1 MAVTMPEGTLGE
13 RLERYLEGFGNRH
26 GLEESGIEDG
36 VVNLTVSPESV
47 PAVLATAREDLN
59 IRHLSYLTVVDRQG
73 FFEITYALADLRGA
87 DVRVK
92 TTIQGEE
99 PVIGTVT
106 HVYPTANWHEAGGV
120 RHVRGRVRGASRLAA
135 DVHVAGPLRPP
146 PAFEELRDKR
156 PPDLRRVAIA
166 MLREEKNL
174 GSQSLGGTEGGR
186 LTNPDI
192 RDEFGL
198 ETLDMN
204 MGPQHPAMHGL
215 LRLILELDG
224 ETVVRCDPVM
234 GYLHRC
240 QEKIAENRMY
250 PAVIPLT
257 DRLDYFANIHNEH
270 GYCLAVEDL
279 LDVEIPPRAEYIRV
293 LMSELMRLAS
303 HIPSLGFLM
312 LELGAFTPILYGFRE
327 RERIQTLFEAITG
340 ARMMFHYVRIG
351 GVKADLPP
359 DIPQRIW
366 DYIESLEANY
376 QSDFVDLVQGN
387 EIFIS
392 RTRNVGRMSPDKAL
406 DMGLTGPPLR
416 CTGVDFDIRRDYP
429 YSIYNELDFDVITED
444 AGDVEASYKVR
455 VREILESIKLI
466 KQCLE
471 KLPEGEVMGDTGRRI
486 RPAEGE
492 GFSRIES
499 PRGEFSVHVVSDGTD
514 TPYRVH
520 YRDPSFCNMQLLQEI
535 VPGHY
540 LPDIMPIMGLIDPVS
555 GGWDK

>member
-1 MAVTMPEGTLGE
+1 MLKDEKRVESITLSG
-13 RLERYLEGFGNRH
+13 R
-26 GLEESGIEDG
+26 ESG
-36 VVNLTVSPESV
+36 
-47 PAVLATAREDLN
+47 
-59 IRHLSYLTVVDRQG
+59 
-73 FFEITYALADLRGA
+73 
-87 DVRVK
+87 
-92 TTIQGEE
+92 
-99 PVIGTVT
+99 
-106 HVYPTANWHEAGGV
+106 
-120 RHVRGRVRGASRLAA
+120 RLA
-135 DVHVAGPLRPP
+135 
-146 PAFEELRDKR
+146 
-156 PPDLRRVAIA
+156 
-166 MLREEKNL
+166 
-174 GSQSLGGTEGGR
+174 
-186 LTNPDI
+186 NPDV

-240 QEKIAENRMY
+240 HEKIAENRMY

-257 DRLDYFANIHNEH
+257 DRLDYFANMHNEH
-270 GYCLAVEDL
+270 GYVLAVEDL

-312 LELGAFTPILYGFRE
+312 LELGAFTPILYCFRE
-327 RERIQTLFEAITG
+327 RERIQTIFEAVTG
-340 ARMMFHYVRIG
+340 ARMMFHYIRIG

-359 DIPQRIW
+359 DIPQKIW
-366 DYIESLEANY
+366 DYLEGLEQRF
-376 QSDFVDLVQGN
+376 QSDFVDLIQGN

-392 RTRNVGRMSPDKAL
+392 RTRGVGTMSQEKAL
-406 DMGLTGPPLR
+406 EMGLTGPPLR

-429 YSIYNELDFDVITED
+429 YSIYPELEFDVITD
-444 AGDVEASYKVR
+444 QAGDVEASYR
-455 VREILESIKLI
+455 VRIAEALQSIRLI

-471 KLPEGEVMGDTGRRI
+471 KMPEGEVMGDLGRRL
-486 RPAEGE
+486 RPAEGD
-492 GFSRIES
+492 GFGRVES
-499 PRGEFSVHVVSDGTD
+499 PRGEFSVHVVSDGSD

-520 YRDPSFCNMQLLQEI
+520 YRDPSFCNMQLLQEVI
-535 VPGHY
+535 PGHY

>member
-1 MAVTMPEGTLGE
+1 MSMLGQDK
-13 RLERYLEGFGNRH
+13 R
-26 GLEESGIEDG
+26 EESITLSGR
-36 VVNLTVSPESV
+36 ES
-47 PAVLATAREDLN
+47 
-59 IRHLSYLTVVDRQG
+59 G
-73 FFEITYALADLRGA
+73 
-87 DVRVK
+87 
-92 TTIQGEE
+92 
-99 PVIGTVT
+99 
-106 HVYPTANWHEAGGV
+106 
-120 RHVRGRVRGASRLAA
+120 RLASP
-135 DVHVAGPLRPP
+135 DV
-146 PAFEELRDKR
+146 
-156 PPDLRRVAIA
+156 
-166 MLREEKNL
+166 
-174 GSQSLGGTEGGR
+174 
-186 LTNPDI
+186 

-257 DRLDYFANIHNEH
+257 DRLDYFANMHNEH
-270 GYCLAVEDL
+270 GYVLAVEDL

-293 LMSELMRLAS
+293 LMCELMRLAS

-312 LELGAFTPILYGFRE
+312 LELGAFTPILYCFRE
-327 RERIQTLFEAITG
+327 RERIQTIFEAVTG
-340 ARMMFHYVRIG
+340 ARMMFHYIRIG

-359 DIPQRIW
+359 DIPQKIW
-366 DYIESLEANY
+366 DYLEGLEQRF
-376 QSDFVDLVQGN
+376 QSDFVDLIQGN

-392 RTRNVGRMSPDKAL
+392 RTRGVGTMSQEKAL
-406 DMGLTGPPLR
+406 EMGLTGPPLR

-429 YSIYNELDFDVITED
+429 YSIYPELEFDVITD
-444 AGDVEASYKVR
+444 QAGDVEASYR
-455 VREILESIKLI
+455 VRIAEALQSIRLI

-471 KLPEGEVMGDTGRRI
+471 KMPEGEVMGDLGRRL
-486 RPAEGE
+486 RPDEGD
-492 GFSRIES
+492 GFGRVES
-499 PRGEFSVHVVSDGTD
+499 PRGEFSVHVVSDGSD

-520 YRDPSFCNMQLLQEI
+520 YRDPSFCNMQLLQEVI
-535 VPGHY
+535 PGHY

>member
-1 MAVTMPEGTLGE
+1 
-13 RLERYLEGFGNRH
+13 
-26 GLEESGIEDG
+26 
-36 VVNLTVSPESV
+36 
-47 PAVLATAREDLN
+47 
-59 IRHLSYLTVVDRQG
+59 
-73 FFEITYALADLRGA
+73 
-87 DVRVK
+87 
-92 TTIQGEE
+92 
-99 PVIGTVT
+99 
-106 HVYPTANWHEAGGV
+106 
-120 RHVRGRVRGASRLAA
+120 
-135 DVHVAGPLRPP
+135 
-146 PAFEELRDKR
+146 
-156 PPDLRRVAIA
+156 

-174 GSQSLGGTEGGR
+174 ESQSLGGTESGR

-359 DIPQRIW
+359 DMPQRIW
-366 DYIESLEANY
+366 DYVESLEANY

-392 RTRNVGRMSPDKAL
+392 RTRNVGTMSQEKAL

-429 YSIYNELDFDVITED
+429 YSVYNELDFAVITED

-492 GFSRIES
+492 GFSRVES
-499 PRGEFSVHVVSDGTD
+499 PRGEFSVHVVSDGSD